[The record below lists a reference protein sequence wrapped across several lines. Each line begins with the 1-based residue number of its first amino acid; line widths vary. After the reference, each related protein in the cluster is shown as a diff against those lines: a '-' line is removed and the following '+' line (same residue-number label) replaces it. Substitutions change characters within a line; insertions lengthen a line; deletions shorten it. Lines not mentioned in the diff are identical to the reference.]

1 MSRVLDLLN
10 ASPFGDVKETGTPP
24 TTPPTTTPSP
34 QVPQASPQKKEPAN
48 VVAGREARMTQPTEE
63 AEPEPIDLDTQTNV
77 VAGREARNVQPVA
90 TVTKKEDNATDTK
103 KVEAPKPTNLTEL
116 YLQLNPYRPQT
127 EEQIAQREKK
137 EKRDRMIA
145 ALGDGIAA
153 LSNLFAVHQ
162 GAANA
167 YNPETSLSASV
178 RKQQERLKAERE
190 VKDADWRSA
199 MMKYR
204 ASDIANEKEERSW
217 RRILGLDERDE
228 KRYNEELEMKREAV
242 ERNEKRYADEMAIK
256 RAAIER
262 DEKRYGDKMAMEK
275 RKMDQAQSNFEKTHD
290 LQVKT
295 QQDAKELKQAAIDA
309 TKAKILRGKEVLLAN
324 NTGAGGN
331 LKIYESIWRGA
342 VPQAYN
348 ILSEANKT
356 AKAEGKRTGVI
367 LKPNASYNEME
378 NAVKQYWLKFPEVK
392 EYLEHLATLDPATF
406 TTEDEGEEDN
416 EEEVK
421 LPSPNLGKKS
431 QQNNTKTPDY

>member
-10 ASPFGDVKETGTPP
+10 ASPFGDVKETVTPP
-24 TTPPTTTPSP
+24 TTPPSP
-34 QVPQASPQKKEPAN
+34 QVPQATPQASPQKKEPAN

-63 AEPEPIDLDTQTNV
+63 AEPEPIDLEKQTNV
-77 VAGREARNVQPVA
+77 VAGREARNVQV
-90 TVTKKEDNATDTK
+90 VDTKKEDDAKKDETETK
-103 KVEAPKPTNLTEL
+103 VVTPNPTNLTEL

-127 EEQIAQREKK
+127 AEQIAQREKK

-167 YNPETSLSASV
+167 YNPATSLSASL
-178 RKQQERLKAERE
+178 RKQQDRLKAERE
-190 VKDADWRSA
+190 VKDADWRNA

-204 ASDIANEKEERSW
+204 AADIANEKEERSW

-228 KRYNEELEMKREAV
+228 KRY
-242 ERNEKRYADEMAIK
+242 ADEMALK
-256 RAAIER
+256 RGAIER
-262 DEKRYGDKMAMEK
+262 DEKRYGDKMAMEQ
-275 RKMDQAQSNFEKTHD
+275 RKMDQAQSNFDKTHD

-309 TKAKILRGKEVLLAN
+309 TKAKTLRGKEVLLT
-324 NTGAGGN
+324 NTGDGGN

-356 AKAEGKRTGVI
+356 AKDEGKRTGVI
-367 LKPNASYNEME
+367 LKPRASYNEME
-378 NAVKQYWLKFPEVK
+378 NAVKQHWLKFPEVK
-392 EYLEHLATLDPATF
+392 KYLEHLATLDPATF
-406 TTEDEGEEDN
+406 TTEDEKDYSQYQRAGNDTEEDF
-416 EEEVK
+416 
-421 LPSPNLGKKS
+421 S
-431 QQNNTKTPDY
+431 QYERK